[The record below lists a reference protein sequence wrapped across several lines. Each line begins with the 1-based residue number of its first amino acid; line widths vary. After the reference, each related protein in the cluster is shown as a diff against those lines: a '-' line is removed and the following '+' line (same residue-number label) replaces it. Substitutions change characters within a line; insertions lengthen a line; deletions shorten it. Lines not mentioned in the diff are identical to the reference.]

1 MKKKILQ
8 ACVPALFAVS
18 FGSAAETSPLKVMA
32 LGDSIT
38 EGYCINDAPNSGA
51 QHCGTESY
59 TELQGSD
66 IAACRFKEIKE
77 RNLGGYRVP
86 FQAKA
91 LQRGWNFQYLGSR
104 GLGSVGAVAH
114 MGFPGWQIPFLTR
127 CVQGWMAT
135 QGMPDII
142 LLQAGTNDAI
152 KMPNATPASVTATM
166 RELLLK
172 IAALSVGRRPRIL
185 LGELLPIQTYRT
197 APPFDEAGQPPTV
210 AESIRTGYNALL
222 PGLAAE
228 ISANTNLTVTVVKMS
243 GITLADLSDGV
254 HPNAVGYAKM
264 ADAWIAA
271 LTGSAAGLIP
281 VN

>member
-1 MKKKILQ
+1 MKGKLRQ
-8 ACVPALFAVS
+8 ACMLGLLAVS
-18 FGSAAETSPLKVMA
+18 VGSAAGTAPVKVMA

-38 EGYCINDAPNSGA
+38 EGYCIKNASDQSTRN
-51 QHCGTESY
+51 CGTESY

-66 IAACRFKEIKE
+66 VANCRFKEIKE

-86 FQAKA
+86 FKARA

-127 CVQGWMAT
+127 CVQNWIFT

-152 KMPNATPASVTATM
+152 KEPYATPASVAATM
-166 RELLLK
+166 RELLSK
-172 IAALSVGRRPRIL
+172 IAELSAGRRPRIL
-185 LGELLPIQTYRT
+185 LGELLPIHAYRT
-197 APPFDEAGQPPTV
+197 APPFDEAGQPAKV
-210 AESIRTGYNALL
+210 AESIRIGYNALL

-228 ISANTNLTVTVVKMS
+228 INSNTNLAVTVVKMS
-243 GITLADLSDGV
+243 EISPADLSDGV
-254 HPNAVGYAKM
+254 HPNPVGYAKM
-264 ADAWIAA
+264 ADAWITA
-271 LTGSAAGLIP
+271 LTGFAGELSKAD
-281 VN
+281 

>member
-1 MKKKILQ
+1 MKKKLLQ
-8 ACVPALFAVS
+8 ACMSALFAMS
-18 FGSAAETSPLKVMA
+18 FGSAAEAAPLKVMA

-38 EGYCINDAPNSGA
+38 EGYCINDATNPGT
-51 QHCGTESY
+51 QHCGKESY

-66 IAACRFKEIKE
+66 VAACSFKEIKE

-104 GLGSVGAVAH
+104 GLGSAGSVAH

-127 CVQGWMAT
+127 CVPSWMAT

-152 KMPNATPASVTATM
+152 KVPNATSASLAASM

-197 APPFDEAGQPPTV
+197 APPFDETGQPASV
-210 AESIRTGYNALL
+210 AESIRMGFNAQL
-222 PGLAAE
+222 PALAAE
-228 ISANTNLTVTVVKMS
+228 ISANTSMTVIVVKMS
-243 GITLADLSDGV
+243 GITPADLSDGV

-271 LTGSAAGLIP
+271 LTGSAAGLALMD
-281 VN
+281 